1 MCFIKGNL
9 CPHSIRQPLQGCH
22 QPILCLDQKKKKM
35 SFIWQI
41 QTSAWDMHP
50 LLKILDFVPA
60 LGIEHR
66 SLESKTMLCK
76 VIRFGR
82 HIRKD
87 KGGWL
92 RDNSVRKMTCH
103 VAWHGIKYVTA
114 CCGVVWHGVC
124 CVVLWPDMTGHAVWS
139 ARTCCGLLCE
149 GALSVAFCDR
159 KVPSFRGP
167 GLPSP
172 SSYLPLISH

>member
-1 MCFIKGNL
+1 
-9 CPHSIRQPLQGCH
+9 
-22 QPILCLDQKKKKM
+22 M

-76 VIRFGR
+76 VIHFGR

-114 CCGVVWHGVC
+114 CCGVVWMVCAVLCCALTWQSMQYGALGHAVVC
-124 CVVLWPDMTGHAVWS
+124 CVRVLWVWHS
-139 ARTCCGLLCE
+139 VTEKSQALEDLAFHLSIKLLTFNKSLNSQEICFLTCK
-149 GALSVAFCDR
+149 R
-159 KVPSFRGP
+159 K
-167 GLPSP
+167 
-172 SSYLPLISH
+172 ITTTNI